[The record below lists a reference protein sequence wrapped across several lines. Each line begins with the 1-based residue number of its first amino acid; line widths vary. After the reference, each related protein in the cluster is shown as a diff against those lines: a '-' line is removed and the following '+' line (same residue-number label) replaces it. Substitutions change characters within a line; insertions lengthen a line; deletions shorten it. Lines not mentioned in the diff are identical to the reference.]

1 MLCSTSA
8 GSLSRSRLFFCILP
22 LRGMRIVNVVMS
34 RSLVGLKS
42 AGSREE
48 TKKVVF
54 EYVKKEVGDAFS
66 WPLKRNKNGY
76 ADECYDMADSYV
88 IARAAVIE
96 DCVDAIWEDWRMEE
110 AIHKSVCLSP
120 VFSDFC
126 KVNLAYHLRKHMSE
140 KIGTLD
146 DLSPELVEVPFVVSE
161 SAVDLFKETPIV
173 DRGGRFP
180 ILYGNVVFPR
190 YTAILFALLRRRRV
204 LLYHVLCWLYLL
216 ERSHSLFS

>member
-1 MLCSTSA
+1 M
-8 GSLSRSRLFFCILP
+8 RSRA
-22 LRGMRIVNVVMS
+22 
-34 RSLVGLKS
+34 LVGLKS

-54 EYVKKEVGDAFS
+54 EYVKKEVGEAFS

-110 AIHKSVCLSP
+110 AIHKSLCLSP

-146 DLSPELVEVPFVVSE
+146 DLSPELVEVLLVLSE
-161 SAVDLFKETPIV
+161 SVVDLFKETPIV

-180 ILYGNVVFPR
+180 VLSGNVV
-190 YTAILFALLRRRRV
+190 L
-204 LLYHVLCWLYLL
+204 
-216 ERSHSLFS
+216 SM